1 MLNIAGKIE
10 IKVHR
15 YWCML
20 FQLTSHYITLNK
32 LIFKKNN
39 IRTSTFSLELALSYK
54 EMLKL

>member
-10 IKVHR
+10 IKVHK

-32 LIFKKNN
+32 LI
-39 IRTSTFSLELALSYK
+39 LER
-54 EMLKL
+54 EQH